1 MARVGGGAMFAIGI
15 GCWCGIMIEAEVA
28 ALVRVMR
35 GKWSVDDGGAVEPT
49 LGSGCDSSYLL
60 KLSRGEER
68 ARSLV
73 EFTAPS
79 SVTSFGIARQA
90 LAPYLGDDELPQR
103 LIVGRDGKVLV
114 A

>member
-1 MARVGGGAMFAIGI
+1 MTT
-15 GCWCGIMIEAEVA
+15 
-28 ALVRVMR
+28 LVRVVQ
-35 GKWSVDDGGAVEPT
+35 GKWTVDDGHAVEPT

-73 EFTAPS
+73 EFAAPS
-79 SVTSFGIARQA
+79 SVTSLGVARQA
-90 LAPYLGDDELPQR
+90 FAPYLGNDELPQR
-103 LIVGRDGKVLV
+103 LIVGRDGKSRV